1 MDVSRR
7 WFIGG
12 AASFGAFGG
21 CRFFRSSSFRAGG
34 SPVLR
39 FGVIS
44 DIHVI
49 AENLDDVYEGNTAT
63 LEKTLDWFDAQG
75 ADAVLI
81 AGDMADAGLVS
92 QLRCVADAWNKYFP
106 GNRSLRDGRRVEKLF
121 IYGNHDWE
129 GQNYSNRIFGRESKN
144 LSPDHIRVNGMKETW
159 EEVFEEDYS
168 PIYMKNVKG
177 YSFIGQHWDSQGW
190 NANCKFE
197 LLPPFLD
204 KVRGALDP
212 ELPFFY
218 FQHPHP
224 KDTCYGPW
232 IWGHDT
238 GIVTKALSAYPNAIA
253 FSGHSHAPLTDER
266 SIWQGAFT
274 SVGTASL
281 RYVSSLHD
289 EHGGRKTAPAV
300 APGELGK
307 SVPAGMTYKGLSQ
320 ISARHGMLWSV
331 YDDCITVARR
341 EFLTGLSLGD
351 DWVMPLP
358 VAEPRPFA
366 FSQSARRFRA
376 PEFVEGAELKAVRT
390 KTKGKGDND
399 KEIAIVKVAVPPAK
413 PDEKARCRSYRFEFR
428 GEDGGKPFIAYGA
441 PEGVSHSL
449 SHKKARV
456 YSFYDFNM
464 GDLPK
469 GKLAISVVPL
479 NCFGAE
485 GAKLEVSI

>member
-44 DIHVI
+44 DIHII
-49 AENLDDVYEGNTAT
+49 AENVDDVRQGNTAT
-63 LEKTLDWFDAQG
+63 LEKAFAWFDAEG

-92 QLRCVADAWNKYFP
+92 QLKCIADAWNRVFP

-129 GQNYSNRIFGRESKN
+129 GYNYNYRICGRESKN
-144 LSPDHIRVNGMKETW
+144 LAPDQIRVNGMKKTW
-159 EEVFEEDYS
+159 EEVFNEPYE
-168 PIYMKNVKG
+168 PIYSKRIKDFL
-177 YSFIGQHWDSQGW
+177 FIGQHWDQQGW
-190 NANCKFE
+190 HEQCKFDR
-197 LLPPFLD
+197 LPPYLA
-204 KVRGALDP
+204 KIGGEIDP
-212 ELPFFY
+212 AMPFFY

-238 GIVTKALSAYPNAIA
+238 GVVTKALSAYPNAIA

-281 RYVSSLHD
+281 RYITPIHSESDQMKLV
-289 EHGGRKTAPAV
+289 GATV
-300 APGELGK
+300 PGDLAK
-307 SVPAGMTYKGLSQ
+307 SVPGGMLYKGLTAL
-320 ISARHGMLWSV
+320 SARHGMLWSV

-358 VAEPRPFA
+358 AAEPKPFA
-366 FSQSARRFRA
+366 FSQSARRFAA
-376 PEFVEGAELKAVRT
+376 PEFPEGAELKAIRT
-390 KTKGKGDND
+390 VLKGKG
-399 KEIAIVKVAVPPAK
+399 KGEETPIVKIAVPAVT
-413 PDEKARCRSYRFEFR
+413 PDPKARCLRYRIEVR
-428 GEDGGKPFIAYGA
+428 GEGGGDPVRFFAA
-441 PEGVSHSL
+441 PEGVGHAAL
-449 SHKKARV
+449 HKKAKV
-456 YSFYDFNM
+456 HSFYDLALKN
-464 GDLPK
+464 LPA
-469 GKLAISVVPL
+469 GKLAISVIPE
-479 NCFGAE
+479 NSFGRQ
-485 GAKLEVSI
+485 GAKLEVEI